1 MSLKL
6 KKEKL
11 YPQKVKNVYLEL
23 LLYQE
28 KRNREYEAIMEL
40 IMAQA
45 KTTLAT
51 KSKLAKVA
59 KKVKIETP
67 IGTIESDSGNHF
79 LDVGTVL
86 FIVVVLY
93 ALKKLIK

>member
-28 KRNREYEAIMEL
+28 KRNREYEGIMEL

-45 KTTLAT
+45 KTA
-51 KSKLAKVA
+51 
-59 KKVKIETP
+59 KIEP
-67 IGTIESDSGNHF
+67 KKEVVEISARNKKIGIYIGLGLLALLILSG
-79 LDVGTVL
+79 LVG
-86 FIVVVLY
+86 
-93 ALKKLIK
+93 